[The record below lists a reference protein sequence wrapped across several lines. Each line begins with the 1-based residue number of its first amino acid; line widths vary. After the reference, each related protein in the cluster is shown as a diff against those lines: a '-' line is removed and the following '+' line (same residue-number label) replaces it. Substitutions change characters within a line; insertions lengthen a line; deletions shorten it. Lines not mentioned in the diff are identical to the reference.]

1 VLRDRAPSQLDDPVE
16 KIDGKCSPSPVGSFR
31 RPIGA
36 GTGLGG
42 EHAQLHFHGD
52 NCRGLQHSHGDCR
65 SKRARAVHASPCPD
79 RCFAIAGE
87 RRRANGVVGAERTCS
102 GARGPDRPQRRP
114 LRIDYL
120 TLSSGVVDCGS
131 SRDRIAGVAIIGG
144 VQSPVRAS
152 TSYQPGPADHVRIEQ
167 INHDRASQ
175 LVQAL
180 LFWVARDLT

>member
-1 VLRDRAPSQLDDPVE
+1 MRNSTFTAIIAGAFSILTAVAAQNAIAQSGATPRPIRVDVSQLRA
-16 KIDGKCSPSPVGSFR
+16 SVGEPTASWVQNELAQALAGR
-31 RPIGA
+31 TGPNGAPI
-36 GTGLGG
+36 T
-42 EHAQLHFHGD
+42 
-52 NCRGLQHSHGDCR
+52 
-65 SKRARAVHASPCPD
+65 
-79 RCFAIAGE
+79 
-87 RRRANGVVGAERTCS
+87 
-102 GARGPDRPQRRP
+102 

-167 INHDRASQ
+167 INHDRVSQ

-180 LFWVARDLT
+180 IFWVTRDLT